1 MFISNSLNMPSP
13 ILPLKVAHDLLIQ
26 EKILGKTS
34 KKKKNKGRKRSS
46 SLLTEITEEAW
57 ASIQAPSSWSPGWG
71 ARPPPTGV
79 ALTLAL
85 ASRVASASAA
95 MDLCNCTGIRTSLIS
110 TRATRIP
117 HSSVASSS
125 KVCFQVKRK
134 DVNQNTGNAIKDSAI
149 FHICKRN
156 TLFSFWIYSIWSE
169 TIWEENRSSYRSLPG
184 IEVNP
189 RKDSETKVG
198 ISFKR
203 GLLSRC
209 TQTIPKEHT
218 LFI

>member
-1 MFISNSLNMPSP
+1 MSISNSLNMPSP

-26 EKILGKTS
+26 EEILGKTS
-34 KKKKNKGRKRSS
+34 KKNNNNNKGRKRSS
-46 SLLTEITEEAW
+46 LLIKIIEEAW
-57 ASIQAPSSWSPGWG
+57 ASIQAPSSWAPGWG
-71 ARPPPTGV
+71 AHPPVPTGV

-134 DVNQNTGNAIKDSAI
+134 DINQNIGNAIKESAI
-149 FHICKRN
+149 FYICKRN
-156 TLFSFWIYSIWSE
+156 TLPFLLLNLQHLEWDH
-169 TIWEENRSSYRSLPG
+169 LG
-184 IEVNP
+184 
-189 RKDSETKVG
+189 RK
-198 ISFKR
+198 
-203 GLLSRC
+203 
-209 TQTIPKEHT
+209 
-218 LFI
+218 